1 MARLTKIDRLP
12 ASIKDEIGALR
23 RAGHTIDQI
32 LAHLRGLGVEDVSR
46 TGLGEHVKSIDE
58 IGQEMRRE
66 RAMAEALVAGLGE
79 VTDDKLA
86 RLNVEL
92 AQGAV
97 MKLQLALRERGAD
110 LDPAELELATRAMK
124 NISTTAKIDVERTE
138 KIEAGAAAKAKREA
152 ADAAGAA
159 MSERGMTRDTIDAI
173 KSRILG
179 VKKG

>member
-12 ASIKDEIGALR
+12 PSIKDEIGTLR

-32 LAHLRGLGVEDVSR
+32 LAHLRALGVDSISR

-97 MKLQLALRERGAD
+97 MKLQLGLRERGSD

-124 NISTTAKIDVERTE
+124 NLSTTAKTDVERIE
-138 KIEAGAAAKAKREA
+138 KIEARAAAKAKREA

-159 MSERGMTRDTIDAI
+159 MTERGMKRETIDAI
-173 KSRILG
+173 KARILG